1 MRKKSSF
8 TAKFKLKVAL
18 ESIAGESSIAELSS
32 KYKVSPENI
41 RNWKNTIT
49 EKGATLFIRK
59 QPEDECSKEKNE
71 LKEKLEQCQQ
81 KYGEMVLEKDF
92 ALKLLNE
99 SLSVK
104 ERTSKISSESS
115 LTISKQLEML
125 NIPRSTYY
133 YKSFQDSD
141 KEELKKEIIAIKEE
155 YKGEIKGCR
164 RVRNDLRKRGFR
176 IGKDRVLKLMNE
188 MGIKT
193 IYPKKK
199 TTVANKEHQ
208 KFSYKLKDMDID
220 KPNKV
225 WSGDITYIRTNKGY
239 MYLAVIIDW
248 YSRAVLSWKLSN
260 TMDIH
265 LATNVLESAI
275 YQYGVPEVFNSD
287 QGSQYTSSK
296 HTSILQENNIH
307 ISMNGKGRSIDN
319 IMVERFFRSIKYE
332 DILVVDYDSVP
343 DLKEGIKRYM
353 HWYNNIRGHSSFDY
367 LTPFEIY
374 NSQEIPQVG

>member
-8 TAKFKLKVAL
+8 TAEFKFKVAL
-18 ESIAGESSIAELSS
+18 ESMVGENSIAELSS

-41 RNWKNTIT
+41 RNWKNILI

-59 QPEDECSKEKNE
+59 QPEDDSSKEKNE
-71 LKEKLEQCQQ
+71 LKEKLKQCQQ

-92 ALKLLNE
+92 AVKLLNE
-99 SLSVK
+99 SLSTK
-104 ERTSKISSESS
+104 DRISQISSDSP
-115 LTISKQLEML
+115 LTISKQLEIL
-125 NIPRSTYY
+125 DISRSTYY
-133 YKSFQDSD
+133 YKGLPNSD
-141 KEELKKEIIAIKEE
+141 EEEIKKEIIAIKEE

-164 RVRNDLRKRGFR
+164 RVRNDLQKKGFR

-208 KFSYKLKDMDID
+208 KFSYKLRDIEID

-225 WSGDITYIRTNKGY
+225 WSGDITYIKTKKGY

-248 YSRAVLSWKLSN
+248 HSRAVLSWKLSN
-260 TMDIH
+260 TMDVH
-265 LATNVLESAI
+265 LVADVLESAI
-275 YQYGVPEVFNSD
+275 YQYGVPEIFNSD

-296 HTSILQENNIH
+296 HTSILQENNIQ

-332 DILVVDYDSVP
+332 DILVMDYESVV
-343 DLKEGIKRYM
+343 DLKEGIKKYM
-353 HWYNNIRGHSSFDY
+353 NWYNNIRGHSSFNY

-374 NSQEIPQVG
+374 NSQELPQVG